1 MKKNDKI
8 KILLSILILCMV
20 VTWFVAGGT
29 FSDEGAFTLSDI
41 NRAGLYDIVLALFY
55 SFYYNSTNIF
65 FLFLVGGSYGILS
78 KTKSY
83 RKLVDKVAGFVSG
96 REVLF
101 HLLTTL
107 ITAIFVFSESCVEID
122 W

>member
-29 FSDEGAFTLSDI
+29 FSDAGAFTLSDI

-55 SFYYNSTNIF
+55 SFYYNSSNIF
-65 FLFLVGGSYGILS
+65 SSTSGGHS
-78 KTKSY
+78 
-83 RKLVDKVAGFVSG
+83 VMQ
-96 REVLF
+96 
-101 HLLTTL
+101 
-107 ITAIFVFSESCVEID
+107 
-122 W
+122 